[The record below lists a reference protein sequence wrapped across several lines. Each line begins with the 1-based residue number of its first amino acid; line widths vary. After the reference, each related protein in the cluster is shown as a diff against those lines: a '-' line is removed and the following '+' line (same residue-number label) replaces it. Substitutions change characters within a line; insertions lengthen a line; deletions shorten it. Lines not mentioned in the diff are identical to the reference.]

1 MQKMRLMTLLISL
14 SALTTPVIANTAGQ
28 DQIRDRI
35 RDLAQA
41 VPFEAINASP
51 RNDIQAHIKRM
62 SLRGSGSEAFA
73 VPDLDLDLIAS
84 GSWETDILMDTRVLD
99 AISRMPPDRATQ
111 VLRLIEDRRSGVV
124 PLPGIPSLSG
134 RGPETV
140 AGEPQTLA
148 LRGWVLDRD
157 LSGAPFI
164 QNGTDIASR
173 IMILPS
179 MILGDLGRVISV
191 QDDVT
196 AFRVTLESGDTLEGA
211 INPSFAEIGDMVDGE
226 TEDVVSD
233 DAPQMAADPSAVEL
247 TIPISQTAPTRSLRP
262 RPRPEG
268 LAASVLATQGESP
281 VIAQRSLTAS
291 QAGQGVTRPQARP
304 ESADL
309 EEALQTEAGGADA
322 G

>member
-1 MQKMRLMTLLISL
+1 MQKMRLTTILISL
-14 SALTTPVIANTAGQ
+14 SALTMPAVANPSGP

-51 RNDIQAHIKRM
+51 RNDIQTHIEMM

-84 GSWETDILMDTRVLD
+84 GSWGTDILMDTRVLD

-111 VLRLIEDRRSGVV
+111 VLRLIEDRRSGVA

-157 LSGAPFI
+157 MSGAPFI

-191 QDDVT
+191 QDDAT

-211 INPSFAEIGDMVDGE
+211 INHNLSEIAEIADEDTAEVGSGDTSQVA
-226 TEDVVSD
+226 V
-233 DAPQMAADPSAVEL
+233 DPSSSQLSAR
-247 TIPISQTAPTRSLRP
+247 TSQTAPTRSLRP
-262 RPRPEG
+262 RQRPEG
-268 LAASVLATQGESP
+268 LATPVAATPAETP
-281 VIAQRSLTAS
+281 VVTQAPPIAS
-291 QAGQGVTRPQARP
+291 QAGQGVTRPRSRP
-304 ESADL
+304 EPAGSGD
-309 EEALQTEAGGADA
+309 ALQAEAGGADA